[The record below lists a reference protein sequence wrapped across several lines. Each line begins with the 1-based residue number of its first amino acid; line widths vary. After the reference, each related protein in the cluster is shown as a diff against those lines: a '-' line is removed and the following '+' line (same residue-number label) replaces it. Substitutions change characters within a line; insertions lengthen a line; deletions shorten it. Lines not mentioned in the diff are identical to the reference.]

1 MKKLPLMLVCLI
13 LATCTLHIHAKKE
26 TVQKMYMFGLSAS
39 FKDSV
44 VYITD
49 IQEVKDV
56 WYDTKT
62 KFLLGRENYSSQL
75 SQYLT
80 EQKGQKNR
88 TSIVMFNLDKKKLDK
103 KLSTMKQLYTV
114 KSKGKFDVRYLT
126 ATDFAF
132 QTVELNF
139 DDEDPKLI
147 KAHRKEQLAAIK
159 AAERQEK
166 LAAKEAKREKKRQK
180 KALKEQKKAQKELK
194 KNAQKTK

>member
-80 EQKGQKNR
+80 EQKNQHR
-88 TSIVMFNLDKKKLDK
+88 
-103 KLSTMKQLYTV
+103 
-114 KSKGKFDVRYLT
+114 DV
-126 ATDFAF
+126 
-132 QTVELNF
+132 QS
-139 DDEDPKLI
+139 
-147 KAHRKEQLAAIK
+147 
-159 AAERQEK
+159 RQEETRQ
-166 LAAKEAKREKKRQK
+166 EAEHNETTLHREIKREV
-180 KALKEQKKAQKELK
+180 
-194 KNAQKTK
+194 

>member
-88 TSIVMFNLDKKKLDK
+88 TSIVMFSLDK

-139 DDEDPKLI
+139 DDDDPRLI

-159 AAERQEK
+159 AAKRQEK